1 MKTQS
6 RESDMKIEGKPR
18 EKESDESV
26 ITNSLFNFLILL
38 TIIGTGIIVHKIGE
52 ARNTLQQLKEPSYK
66 FPQYS
71 DMYMAIIACGVFIVK
86 IFLTKN

>member
-6 RESDMKIEGKPR
+6 RESDMKVEGKPR

-26 ITNSLFNFLILL
+26 ITNSFFNFLIML
-38 TIIGTGIIVHKIGE
+38 TIIGTGLIIHKIGE
-52 ARNTLQQLKEPSYK
+52 GRNSLIQLKEPTYK

-71 DMYMAIIACGVFIVK
+71 DIYMAFIACGIFIVK
-86 IFLTKN
+86 LYLT